1 MIEIK
6 ILGTGCVRCETL
18 YQSAV
23 MAASRVEQ
31 FGQTVTV
38 EKVKDRAEFFRLK
51 VHMTPGL
58 VINDHVI
65 SMGTLLSPEEI
76 EAEII
81 KFRAGL

>member
-1 MIEIK
+1 MIEVK

-23 MAASRVEQ
+23 MAASRV
-31 FGQTVTV
+31 GQTGQEVTV
-38 EKVKDRAEFFRLK
+38 EKVKDREEFLRLK
-51 VHMTPGL
+51 LHMTPGL

-65 SMGTLLSPEEI
+65 SMGKLLSPEEI

-81 KFRAGL
+81 RFRDGF